1 MRFKNSFLHYSLKP
15 PITGFL
21 RFNFCLNSFTFEK
34 KYMKNIFSLV
44 ILCISVLSFAQTKAP
59 FTGYRSFDIVQG
71 FSGSG
76 TPHYYLDVKKNGDVH
91 FGFVQVN
98 QADGTETTEEM
109 NAGKYNPKVMK
120 VVFKKYKENFF
131 VKFDKDHI
139 YLTDK
144 DGNIQK
150 SEDCCSSMES
160 ATQDICTCE
169 SELYKR

>member
-1 MRFKNSFLHYSLKP
+1 M
-15 PITGFL
+15 
-21 RFNFCLNSFTFEK
+21 K
-34 KYMKNIFSLV
+34 KIFSLI
-44 ILCISVLSFAQTKAP
+44 ILFISILSFAQTKTP
-59 FTGYRSFDIVQG
+59 FVGYRSFNIIEG

-76 TPHYYLDVKKNGDVH
+76 TPAYYLDVKKNGDVY

-98 QADGTETTEEM
+98 QADRTETTEEV

-120 VVFKKYKENFF
+120 VDFKTYGENFY
-131 VKFDKDHI
+131 VKFDKDNI

-144 DGNIQK
+144 DGNILK

-160 ATQDICTCE
+160 GTQDICTCE

>member
-1 MRFKNSFLHYSLKP
+1 MEILSAY

-21 RFNFCLNSFTFEK
+21 RFSYCRNLITFEK

-44 ILCISVLSFAQTKAP
+44 IFCISILSFAQTKTP

-71 FSGSG
+71 YSGSG
-76 TPHYYLDVKKNGDVH
+76 TPHYYLEVKKNGDVH
-91 FGFVQVN
+91 FGYVQVN
-98 QADGTETTEEM
+98 QADQTETTEEM

-120 VVFKKYKENFF
+120 VTFKKYKEIFY
-131 VKFDKDHI
+131 VKFDKNKI

-160 ATQDICTCE
+160 ATQDTCTCE
-169 SELYKR
+169 SELYQR